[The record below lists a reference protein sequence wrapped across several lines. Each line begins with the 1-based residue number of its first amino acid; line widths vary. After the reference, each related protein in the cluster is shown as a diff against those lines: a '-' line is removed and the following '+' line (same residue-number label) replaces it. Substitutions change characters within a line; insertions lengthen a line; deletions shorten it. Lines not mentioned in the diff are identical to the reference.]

1 MESKTITSDDIL
13 GKDVVDVDGEI
24 IGVVQQIRIDKES
37 KKIVGILVDQGFMK
51 PDLYI
56 GLDFVK
62 NFGVDTIFLSQSPRP
77 KIKGLDVYDR
87 NGKKIGHVHDVIEK
101 QNVILG
107 IVLKK
112 SQISR
117 RYLIKRKYI
126 KVIGFNIVLKV
137 PESKLEMLELRDK
150 ADPRDLV

>member
-13 GKDVVDVDGEI
+13 GKDVVDIDGEI

-37 KKIVGILVDQGFMK
+37 KKIVGILIDQGFMK

-62 NFGVDTIFLSQSPRP
+62 NFGVDSIFLSRSPRP

-87 NGKKIGHVHDVIEK
+87 NGKKIGFVHDVLEK
-101 QNVILG
+101 QNVVLG
-107 IVLKK
+107 IVMKK
-112 SQISR
+112 SKISR
-117 RYLIKRKYI
+117 KYLIRRKNI
-126 KVIGFNIVLKV
+126 KVIGFNIVLRV
-137 PESKLEMLELRDK
+137 PEKGLEMLELGDK
-150 ADPRDLV
+150 ADPRDLL